1 MSCPRW
7 PLCTP
12 VWSKYPSEPM
22 PIKTKRFDCQRR
34 QPTAKTAQR
43 KPGTRATKSA
53 AQPSASSNSA
63 GQSLSD
69 STQTTAPNLQAKLEL
84 KL

>member
-1 MSCPRW
+1 
-7 PLCTP
+7 
-12 VWSKYPSEPM
+12 M
-22 PIKTKRFDCQRR
+22 PIETKRIDCQRR
-34 QPTAKTAQR
+34 QPTAQTAQR

-53 AQPSASSNSA
+53 AQTRASSNGA

-69 STQTTAPNLQAKLEL
+69 STQTKRPKLQAKLEL